1 MRFGNLRQYKR
12 DLYFVVFNK
21 IRTTIIGRAIVF
33 YKLCRVE
40 LHFSINSPLAH
51 RFSFAVQK
59 PRRVGPRKR
68 KRKILIQNL
77 IDIVLL
83 AGFIAK
89 LSVEQHSFAQEST
102 KLAKGFRRKQVNI

>member
-1 MRFGNLRQYKR
+1 LLFRNLEESDPGKGN
-12 DLYFVVFNK
+12 
-21 IRTTIIGRAIVF
+21 
-33 YKLCRVE
+33 E
-40 LHFSINSPLAH
+40 
-51 RFSFAVQK
+51 
-59 PRRVGPRKR
+59 
-68 KRKILIQNL
+68 IQSL